1 MKMPTGMRALRAQAL
16 KAAILN
22 FMDFAD
28 QAIPEDDCCM
38 CGDKQDN
45 HTFDSG
51 HAFTAATQYHVM
63 TLRKEVEKYLD
74 VLETDEATTVTHSDL
89 HGNESQ
95 VAVLGPSSF
104 PMWAGGSCCNKQAQ
118 LYAQATGATVI
129 ADGEVVARP
138 HELWKDGD
146 LFVPEH
152 LKDRNGQVALREC
165 KVCGA
170 GESELF
176 EHPVCPGPGKKVYRH
191 G

>member
-1 MKMPTGMRALRAQAL
+1 MPTGMRALRAQAL

-28 QAIPEDDCCM
+28 QAIPEDDCGM

-51 HAFTAATQYHVM
+51 HAFTPATQYHAF

-74 VLETDEATTVTHSDL
+74 VLETDEATTVTHTDL
-89 HGNESQ
+89 QGNESQ
-95 VAVLGPSSF
+95 VAVFGPSSF
-104 PMWAGGSCCNKQAQ
+104 PMWGQGSCRNKQAE
-118 LYAQATGATVI
+118 LYARATGADVY
-129 ADGEVVARP
+129 ADGELIAGQ
-138 HELWKDGD
+138 HDLWKDGD
-146 LFVPEH
+146 FGVPDV
-152 LKDRNGQVALREC
+152 LKDRNGQVVLGQC

-170 GESELF
+170 AEQELIDI
-176 EHPVCPGPGKKVYRH
+176 PLCPGSGKKVFRH

>member
-63 TLRKEVEKYLD
+63 QLRKEVEKYLD
-74 VLETDEATTVTHSDL
+74 VLETDEATTVTHTDL
-89 HGNESQ
+89 QGNESQ
-95 VAVLGPSSF
+95 VAVFGPSSF
-104 PMWAGGSCCNKQAQ
+104 PKWPCPKSTQPFGGCPSQHD
-118 LYAQATGATVI
+118 I
-129 ADGEVVARP
+129 
-138 HELWKDGD
+138 WKDGD

-176 EHPVCPGPGKKVYRH
+176 DHPICPGAGKKVYRH